1 MDFGRGIMLSSSGLA
16 GGGAALEA
24 PTVATSLA
32 NRWLV
37 APNTMQRVDA
47 ELRREWL
54 AKYTEWCE
62 SAKLDLTNVKPPD
75 HRQVAVALHAARL
88 ELPRTLAFEACMLAD
103 LSSRDFEHRILDLA
117 EEHGIERDP
126 NASLEDTLLRLVLAA
141 PMAVHELHV
150 KSAPVRYLT
159 MDRLLPTKHVDAS
172 GITVTPEKRS
182 QLTDFLNARFEKLN
196 RDRSAEVYPIQE
208 DRFTRLLIS
217 RGETIKRQSVVV
229 ANGRELRIFRPEVF
243 DMLCIDHHTGEL
255 LVHCTTQ
262 ADRKLYSQAVGT
274 VLFDDVQRYD
284 VKSGP
289 RRFDFAPLY
298 ERRESLFDGVVV
310 DGLDSIHL
318 HFAKW
323 KRGDLGGGVS
333 THAGQDIWQVLDRL
347 PVFCPKRTPVE
358 RISIKAKMFDSPK
371 VRTVGITPPYTASY
385 GTDAQGLAIEE
396 ALRQAGILMSEE
408 ASLHEY
414 HSKQVAPHR
423 TASSSGNDTSPVE
436 TTAR

>member
-1 MDFGRGIMLSSSGLA
+1 MHSSSGLA
-16 GGGAALEA
+16 GGGTALEA

-47 ELRREWL
+47 DLRREWL
-54 AKYTEWCE
+54 AKYAEWCE

-103 LSSRDFEHRILDLA
+103 LSSRDFEHRIFDLA
-117 EEHGIERDP
+117 EKHSIERDP
-126 NASLEDTLLRLVLAA
+126 NASLEDTLLRLVLAV

-159 MDRLLPTKHVDAS
+159 MDRLLPTKHVDAA
-172 GITVTPEKRS
+172 GVAVTPEKR
-182 QLTDFLNARFEKLN
+182 QEITEFLNARFEKLN

-243 DMLCIDHHTGEL
+243 DMLCIDHKTGEL

-284 VKSGP
+284 VRSGP
-289 RRFDFAPLY
+289 RRFDFTPLY
-298 ERRESLFDGVVV
+298 ERRETLFDGVNVA
-310 DGLDSIHL
+310 GLEYIRL
-318 HFAKW
+318 HSARW
-323 KRGDLGGGVS
+323 IRGDLKGGVS
-333 THAGQDIWQVLDRL
+333 VHTGPDIWDVLNQLENLDPRE
-347 PVFCPKRTPVE
+347 TPIK
-358 RISIKAKMFDSPK
+358 RISIKARMYASPK
-371 VRTVGITPPYTASY
+371 DRTVSLTLPFTASY

-396 ALRQAGILMSEE
+396 ALRQTEILLDEQR
-408 ASLHEY
+408 ALQEY
-414 HSKQVAPHR
+414 HDRHLGGSTAP
-423 TASSSGNDTSPVE
+423 ASQRSNSPSME
-436 TTAR
+436 PAPG